1 MNFCSIVDNICGHK
15 KVWWIKNLYKKK
27 KSHTGNNLSSDST
40 YRLYHKQFCTQNVT
54 SEFNGYNI

>member
-1 MNFCSIVDNICGHK
+1 MNFCSIVDKICGHK
-15 KVWWIKNLYKKK
+15 KVWWIKKK